1 MIVDGTGLRP
11 APPAEPSD
19 PDPPRLAFFVDRR
32 LVICAI
38 ASIAGHVALA
48 SVLAYLVLGDEPPPP
63 APQIV
68 QVHVVKPPP
77 PPEPPPEPVKPEP
90 VPQELPKPK
99 LHERPR
105 PQAPAVAKHDVTPV
119 DTPPVDHAPTTTD
132 TTTTPVFGVT
142 MESTSQGGS
151 GPAMSVG
158 NTTRPAPAAG
168 AGTAV
173 KPLAAPVA
181 AVEVTKMPL
190 PHGRCAG
197 KYTEEALAA
206 GVEGVV
212 VLDVTVDEHG
222 RARDITVVQGL
233 SHGLTEAAI
242 TALSACTFTP
252 GEKDGTPVPVR
263 VRGYKVR
270 FIPPDSP

>member
-1 MIVDGTGLRP
+1 
-11 APPAEPSD
+11 
-19 PDPPRLAFFVDRR
+19 
-32 LVICAI
+32 VICAI
-38 ASIAGHVALA
+38 ASIAGHVAL
-48 SVLAYLVLGDEPPPP
+48 VLVLTYLVLGDEPPPP

-68 QVHVVKPPP
+68 QVHVVEPPIL
-77 PPEPPPEPVKPEP
+77 EPPPEPVKPPEP
-90 VPQELPKPK
+90 VPQEPPKPK

-105 PQAPAVAKHDVTPV
+105 PQAAQVKHDVTPV
-119 DTPPVDHAPTTTD
+119 DTPPVDRPPTTTD

-151 GPAMSVG
+151 GPAMPVG
-158 NTTRPAPAAG
+158 NTTHAAPAGTG
-168 AGTAV
+168 AAV
-173 KPLAAPVA
+173 KPLAQPVA
-181 AVEVTKMPL
+181 AIEVTKMPL

-206 GVEGVV
+206 GIEGVV

-233 SHGLTEAAI
+233 SHGLTDAAI
-242 TALSACTFTP
+242 AALSACTFTP
-252 GEKDGTPVPVR
+252 GEKAGVPVPVR

-270 FIPPDSP
+270 FLPPDSP